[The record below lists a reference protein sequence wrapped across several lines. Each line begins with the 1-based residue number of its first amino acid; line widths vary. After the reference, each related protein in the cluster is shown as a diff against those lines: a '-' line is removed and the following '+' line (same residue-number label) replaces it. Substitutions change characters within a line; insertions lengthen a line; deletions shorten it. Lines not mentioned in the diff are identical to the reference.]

1 MHWFVSLIT
10 HIETLCRFLVRKHN
24 RFYLPVT
31 EMRAEYKF
39 LRSKRGL
46 ERRSSCFENITE
58 AVTAGGGG
66 KLSGGRGGWQ
76 GKIWGDGRGRWI
88 FSLKT
93 SAAQET
99 GHEHSHFPVWACQ
112 FLHNLVSF
120 PLSNPFL
127 AGSHEWVGLQ
137 GTGLSCVGAA
147 AGKSEQSTA
156 VSVPLFCL
164 GPLVVVFALYTE
176 LQSNPVAVLSFD
188 QLVEIID
195 LPLGY
200 LFLPNI
206 TWPTYLCSE
215 PTSDHKSLVHCSPKG
230 K

>member
-76 GKIWGDGRGRWI
+76 GKIWGDDRGRWI

-137 GTGLSCVGAA
+137 GTGLSCVEAA

-164 GPLVVVFALYTE
+164 GPLVVVFALYT
-176 LQSNPVAVLSFD
+176 VAIQPSCCSVIWSVGWNYWFTIGLLIFA
-188 QLVEIID
+188 QHYMAYI
-195 LPLGY
+195 
-200 LFLPNI
+200 FMF
-206 TWPTYLCSE
+206 WTYFWS
-215 PTSDHKSLVHCSPKG
+215 
-230 K
+230 